1 MGQKRT
7 SRAVA
12 IVVAAWMLAVG
23 AAFALATSANDAV
36 AQQGCTGGGGSP
48 SPSASDSGGGG
59 GLPTQ
64 IPPSIPPLTPNGEDA
79 PQAFDPSKK
88 VPVVAAQQDTS
99 CKSTIT
105 IAYKSR
111 KKAFTGK
118 VGSGEEMCER
128 GRKVQVRKVKRG
140 PDPLVGRAVTNAR
153 GSYTVPHRNP
163 KGKYYAKVA
172 KSTTENDAGEKVTCE
187 AARSQTIR
195 P

>member
-12 IVVAAWMLAVG
+12 VVTATWVLAVG
-23 AAFALATSANDAV
+23 AAFTLATTGDDAV
-36 AQQGCTGGGGSP
+36 AQQGCTGGSGSP
-48 SPSASDSGGGG
+48 SPSASASGGGG

-64 IPPSIPPLTPNGEDA
+64 IPPSVPPIPPNPA
-79 PQAFDPSKK
+79 PDRK
-88 VPVVAAQQDTS
+88 VPVLAAQQDTT

-105 IAYKSR
+105 IAYKSA
-111 KKAFTGK
+111 KKAFTGN

-128 GRKVQVRKVKRG
+128 ARKVQVRKVKRG
-140 PDPLVGRAVTNAR
+140 ADPLVGRAVTNAK
-153 GSYTVPHRNP
+153 GAYSVPEQNP

-172 KSTTENDAGEKVTCE
+172 KSTTENDDGEVTCE
-187 AARSQTIR
+187 AARSKAIR